1 MEKIQRKSET
11 LKLQIKFQAK
21 EFFGFLIASLCL
33 AGLAYLLTLV
43 PYVGAVGYILYLV
56 VIFNPSLVGFDA
68 YTLYEKQQIPK
79 LLHPNRVQILVL
91 NIFLALILAISP
103 VLFLL
108 GWIGILVWV
117 FKPGSVEVE
126 KVVYTSTNADS
137 SSV

>member
-1 MEKIQRKSET
+1 MEKIQRKSEIH
-11 LKLQIKFQAK
+11 KLQIKFQVK

-33 AGLAYLLTLV
+33 AGFAYLITLI
-43 PYVGAVGYILYLV
+43 PYVGGFGYILYLV

-68 YTLYEKQQIPK
+68 YTLYEKKQIPR
-79 LLHPNRVQILVL
+79 LLHPNRFQILVL

-126 KVVYTSTNADS
+126 KVIYTSTNSDGS
-137 SSV
+137 